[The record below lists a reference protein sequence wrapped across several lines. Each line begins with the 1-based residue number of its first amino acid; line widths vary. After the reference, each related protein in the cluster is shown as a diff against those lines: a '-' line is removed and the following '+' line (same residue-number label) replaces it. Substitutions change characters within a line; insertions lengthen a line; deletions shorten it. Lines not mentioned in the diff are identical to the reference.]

1 MVNRCSIC
9 KDSDESVDHILIHC
23 GKTKEFWTLLLKSF
37 RLVWVFPASVRNLL
51 LEWKIKGQEKKMR
64 AIWRLS
70 LICLFYCIWGERN

>member
-37 RLVWVFPASVRNLL
+37 RLVWV
-51 LEWKIKGQEKKMR
+51 
-64 AIWRLS
+64 
-70 LICLFYCIWGERN
+70 

>member
-23 GKTKEFWTLLLKSF
+23 GKTKEFGTLLLKSF
-37 RLVWVFPASVRNLL
+37 RLVWVFPTSVRNLL

-64 AIWRLS
+64 AVWRLS
-70 LICLFYCIWGERN
+70 SICPFYCIWGERN